1 MTQRMIITRGL
12 PASGKSTWATKYILE
27 NQNFVRVERD
37 LLRDQLFGNRYYSK
51 PVDWNMSDEEF
62 KAYLSMRENTVT
74 KVQTAMVI
82 SAFAAGKSV
91 VISDT
96 NLRAQHVR
104 AWAKLAAS
112 KGAEVEI
119 KEFNVDLD
127 TLISRDKARADIAT
141 HLSVGESVIRKM
153 WNDSTHKGK
162 IRPVDLSKELS
173 GSPSVEPYDNPNDLP
188 KAIIVDIDGTLAK
201 MGNRSPYE
209 WHRVGEDSPVDS
221 VIDAVHAASMFN
233 RKVIIMSGRDSS
245 CREETVKWLNKN
257 LGISWHKLFMRAEG
271 DNRKDDLVKY
281 ELFNQNIRDKYHVR
295 YILDDRDQ
303 VVAMWRKL
311 GLACFQVNYGDF

>member
-12 PASGKSTWATKYILE
+12 PGSGKSTWAKKVVAQNSNYI
-27 NQNFVRVERD
+27 RVERD
-37 LLRDQLFGNRYYSK
+37 LIRDQLFGNRIYTK
-51 PVDWNMSDEEF
+51 PVEWTMTDEEF
-62 KAYLSMRENTVT
+62 KAYFNMRESLVT
-74 KVQTAMVI
+74 KVQGAMVT
-82 SAFAAGKSV
+82 SALDAEKSV
-91 VISDT
+91 IISDT
-96 NLRAQHVR
+96 NLRSQHVR

-112 KGAEVEI
+112 KGVEVEI
-119 KEFNVDLD
+119 KEFNVSLEL
-127 TLISRDKARADIAT
+127 LISRDFGRQFKVGE
-141 HLSVGESVIRKM
+141 HSVGEEVIRKM
-153 WNDSTHKGK
+153 WNDSTFKGK
-162 IRPVDLSKELS
+162 LRTVDISKELS
-173 GSPSVEPYDNPNDLP
+173 ESLAIEPYDNPNDLP

-245 CREETVKWLNKN
+245 CREQTVKWLNKN
-257 LGISWHKLFMRAEG
+257 LGICWHKLFMRAEG

-281 ELFNQNIRDKYHVR
+281 ELFNNNVRGKYHIR
-295 YILDDRDQ
+295 YVLDDRDQ

-311 GLACFQVNYGDF
+311 GLACFQVNYGNF